1 MLIPFLFTI
10 FLLFFHS
17 VFPEYYEVIKKP
29 MDLSSMKEN
38 INKYETVEEVLSDL
52 RQIWENCRLFNAE
65 GSDISATANMMD
77 MELEGLVE
85 VRASLH
91 FNFVLSVSR
100 IFINNF
106 MILFFI
112 LIISYLIDKFLLPC
126 FTYCNNHENCCIS
139 CFYNFI
145 YNCLYV

>member
-1 MLIPFLFTI
+1 
-10 FLLFFHS
+10 
-17 VFPEYYEVIKKP
+17 
-29 MDLSSMKEN
+29 MKEN

-91 FNFVLSVSR
+91 FNFVLSV
-100 IFINNF
+100 
-106 MILFFI
+106 
-112 LIISYLIDKFLLPC
+112 C
-126 FTYCNNHENCCIS
+126 
-139 CFYNFI
+139 
-145 YNCLYV
+145 

>member
-1 MLIPFLFTI
+1 MFLIYIYVYLFLLIPFLFTI
-10 FLLFFHS
+10 FFLFFHS

-85 VRASLH
+85 VRTSLQ
-91 FNFVLSVSR
+91 NFY
-100 IFINNF
+100 INF

-112 LIISYLIDKFLLPC
+112 LIISNFIDKFPLPC
-126 FTYCNNHENCCIS
+126 FTYCNNHEIS
-139 CFYNFI
+139 CILIFILFFY
-145 YNCLYV
+145 L

>member
-1 MLIPFLFTI
+1 
-10 FLLFFHS
+10 
-17 VFPEYYEVIKKP
+17 

-85 VRASLH
+85 VRTSLQ
-91 FNFVLSVSR
+91 NFYIHHICSSGNITTFCIEETAVLP
-100 IFINNF
+100 
-106 MILFFI
+106 
-112 LIISYLIDKFLLPC
+112 YL
-126 FTYCNNHENCCIS
+126 S
-139 CFYNFI
+139 
-145 YNCLYV
+145 